1 MIKIPFF
8 DSVTIA
14 IQGNLLVADPFLK
27 DPNFLRSVVYMCAH
41 NEDGSFGFVLNQLL
55 DLTLD
60 ELIEELPGCLIPV
73 FQGGPVQPETLH
85 YIHRRPE
92 KIPHS
97 TFISNGIYHGGDF
110 EVIKSLLSGNQIPP
124 TDIRFFLGYSG
135 WTKGQ
140 LSNEIE
146 GHKSWLISPGTQQLV
161 FHNETEQIWPGAI
174 RQLGSEY
181 EPVVHYPIDP
191 QLN

>member
-1 MIKIPFF
+1 MTM
-8 DSVTIA
+8 V

-41 NEDGSFGFVLNQLL
+41 NEEGSFGFVLNQLL
-55 DLTLD
+55 DITLD
-60 ELIEELPGCLIPV
+60 ELMEDLTGCQIPL

-85 YIHRRPE
+85 YVHRCPE
-92 KIPHS
+92 KIPDS
-97 TFISNGIYHGGDF
+97 TLISNGIYHGGDF
-110 EVIKSLLSGNQIPP
+110 EVIKSLLSENQINQK
-124 TDIRFFLGYSG
+124 DIRFFLGYSG
-135 WTKGQ
+135 WTSGQ
-140 LSNEIE
+140 LTNEIE
-146 GHKSWLISPGTQQLV
+146 DHKSWLISPGTQQLV
-161 FHNETEQIWPGAI
+161 FHKDPKQIWAGAI